1 MENLTEESIRNTLRL
16 FAFGELMMVSDALGA
31 VIDDDIVDPD
41 EEEDAMIDFI
51 VVKLKARVW
60 PSFRQ
65 QEDEW

>member
-65 QEDEW
+65 QEDE